1 MKRPFVT
8 FEPFDV
14 VTMPFPFADKN
25 KSIVRPAVILTD
37 HMRFGALAG
46 IAIVAMISSAK
57 HSAWPY
63 DVPVSDLQRAGL
75 LMPCIIRMKLN
86 AVDLKLMERKIGY
99 LGDGDIERVK
109 VALKSLL
116 PV

>member
-1 MKRPFVT
+1 MT
-8 FEPFDV
+8 FDRFDV
-14 VTMPFPFADKN
+14 VTMPFPFADKY

-37 HMRFGALAG
+37 HARFGAVAG

-63 DVPVSDLQRAGL
+63 DVPVSDLPQAGL
-75 LMPCIIRMKLN
+75 HMPCIIRMKLN
-86 AVDLKLMERKIGY
+86 AVDLKLLERKIGH

-109 VALKSLL
+109 AALKSLL